1 MVEITSL
8 SDDEAMAEER
18 ISAKISPYQI
28 ALRENKSECAGC
40 CGSQTS
46 DHIYNVYNT
55 SHYRRPVWK
64 RRPIMV
70 VTIFGVLFGLV
81 GLSTGLGIYFSG
93 LRENEPQ
100 VEKDFPPSN
109 TTLTTLTPSSILTT
123 SAPSTPIAPWKII
136 VPSIGVSAL
145 ALAWNLFF
153 PKKVTSSTTTTTSST
168 TTTTAINTCL
178 NTLPEWSNWSGC
190 SPTHNCLDTVASG
203 QSCPIRSRSGRV
215 CINGEFK
222 DVKEETIEGCNCEPC
237 TFRLTD
243 WVGGDCTR
251 DAGINGGDGDCPCHW
266 TQYRYC
272 QQLSNGICIQIS
284 RKLRISYL
292 RWICDEN
299 LRPKI

>member
-18 ISAKISPYQI
+18 IRDKASPYQI

-40 CGSQTS
+40 CGSETN
-46 DHIYNVYNT
+46 DHIYDVYNT
-55 SHYRRPVWK
+55 SHYQRPVWK

-81 GLSTGLGIYFSG
+81 GLSTGLGIYFSE
-93 LRENEPQ
+93 LREKEPP
-100 VEKDFPPSN
+100 EKEFPWSN
-109 TTLTTLTPSSILTT
+109 TTLTTLTNTT
-123 SAPSTPIAPWKII
+123 STTLTPLSISTTTDSPTTIALWKII

-145 ALAWNLFF
+145 ALAWNLGF
-153 PKKVTSSTTTTTSST
+153 PKKVNTSTTTTTT
-168 TTTTAINTCL
+168 TTTTTSIVTCL
-178 NTLPEWSNWSGC
+178 NTLPEWSNWSEC
-190 SPTHNCLDTVASG
+190 SPTHNCLDTVLSG

-215 CINGEFK
+215 CINDEFI
-222 DVKEETIEGCNCEPC
+222 DVKEETAEGCNCEPC

-266 TQYRYC
+266 TQYKYC
-272 QQLSNGICIQIS
+272 QQLRNGIRIQIFG
-284 RKLRISYL
+284 KL
-292 RWICDEN
+292 
-299 LRPKI
+299 